1 MFYET
6 KRHARFSF
14 LGRTIGVLSIVVFC
28 AAIVPSSQGHSDSE
42 NCNDEYWDIWEA
54 AGIAVMTCGGGVI
67 GCAAAIASGG
77 IFTLACVFSTGACYY
92 AAKNIADK
100 MLDYWDCKDRLNQNA

>member
-1 MFYET
+1 MFCET
-6 KRHARFSF
+6 KRQARFSF
-14 LGRTIGVLSIVVFC
+14 FSRTIGVLLIVVFC

-54 AGIAVMTCGGGVI
+54 AGIAVFTCGGGVLT
-67 GCAAAIASGG
+67 CASTIASGG
-77 IFTLACVFSTGACYY
+77 ITVGICFATSGLCYY

-100 MLDYWDCKDRLNQNA
+100 MIAYWDCKDRLNQNA